1 MAKFFKVLEK
11 ILTILAIILFFVT
24 IAWSVVAVFDGDN
37 YDEAYIG
44 NFEPYTFNENWT
56 IEKEGVKYPVTLPVT
71 IDNSTG
77 KDLIMRNVLPDYITD
92 GMNILFR
99 ASVEDVYIYIDG
111 ELRQS
116 YASKYMRAVN
126 YYLPSAYLACPLT
139 QEDAG
144 RPIKVIV
151 KVKAA
156 GLLNEVS
163 IGCGADAWFP
173 VIKNNIV
180 VTIAAV
186 FMCLIGFI
194 PIIAYEFVFKRYDK
208 SKTLNNLGFTIMSIG
223 IWIISESKLRQII
236 FRRPSLT
243 NYFTYIAIGLVG
255 VFAVRFINEVQG
267 RRYRKYYLFIE
278 AGMILQIIVNFSL
291 YFTKVAELYAL
302 LRFQHIWMLIAIAFV
317 IATVSKD
324 VVDKKTKDYKITG
337 FGMIFFTIFCAV
349 ELFVFYQKRG
359 TYAMGLYMCIGLI
372 GLLLLTCFQS
382 IQNAVSLL
390 REHEKRREEMTIS
403 TIETISSAIDAKDEY
418 TGGHSYRVGKY
429 AMALA
434 REVSDLYGFKEE
446 DIMRI
451 RYIGLLHD
459 IGKIGVAD
467 EILNKTGR
475 LTKEEFSLMK
485 AHPIIGYRLLAAMD
499 DFDGLLDGIR
509 FHHERYDGTGYPDGL
524 KGDSIPLIARI
535 LGIADAYDAMTSNRV
550 YRTRLDDSEVR
561 AEIERCAGSQF
572 DPYLASVFSK
582 LIDEG
587 EVTPVT
593 VGGLEVNKKGEISHS
608 SILESVLRKSI
619 ALEKGVT
626 KPSYIRMVCYLLKLA
641 EKFDDKADI
650 FFIEVSRKDLKE
662 ISKADTERAKE
673 KLASSV
679 SRHLE
684 RYDLLIE
691 YTSFRSLCVLFK
703 RDLKKLTETV
713 NEIKQESDDEFDIS
727 VKEITSELL

>member
-11 ILTILAIILFFVT
+11 ILTILAVILFIVT
-24 IAWSVVAVFDGDN
+24 IAWTFVAVFDGDN

-44 NFEPYTFNENWT
+44 DFEPFPFNENWNV
-56 IEKEGVKYPVTLPVT
+56 EKEGIKYPITLPIT

-77 KDLIMRNVLPDYITD
+77 KEIIMRNVLPDYVTD
-92 GMNILFR
+92 GMNIMFR
-99 ASVEDVYIYIDG
+99 SSVEDMYIYIDG

-139 QEDAG
+139 KEDAG

-151 KVKAA
+151 NIKAT
-156 GLLNEVS
+156 GLLNEVT
-163 IGCGADAWFP
+163 IGYGSDAWFP
-173 VIKNNIV
+173 VIRNNIV
-180 VTIAAV
+180 VTIVAV
-186 FMCLIGFI
+186 FMCIIGLI
-194 PIIAYEFVFKRYDK
+194 PIIAYEFVFKKYDK
-208 SKTLNNLGFTIMSIG
+208 SRTLNNLGFTIMSIG

-255 VFAVRFINEVQG
+255 IFAIRFINEVQAK
-267 RRYRKYYLFIE
+267 RFRKYYLFIE
-278 AGMILQIIVNFSL
+278 AGMILQIVINFAL
-291 YFTKVAELYAL
+291 YFAKVAELYAL
-302 LRFQHIWMLIAIAFV
+302 LRFQHIWMLIGIAFV
-317 IATVSKD
+317 IVTISKD
-324 VVDKKTKDYKITG
+324 VVDKRTKDYRITG
-337 FGMIFFTIFCAV
+337 FGMITFAIFCAI
-349 ELFVFYQKRG
+349 ELFVFYQRRG
-359 TYAMGLYMCIGLI
+359 TYAMGLYLCIGLL

-390 REHEKRREEMTIS
+390 RDHEKRREEMTIS

-467 EILNKTGR
+467 DILNKTGR
-475 LTKEEFSLMK
+475 LSKEEFSLMK
-485 AHPIIGYRLLAAMD
+485 THPIIGYRLLAAMD
-499 DFDGLLDGIR
+499 DFEGLLDGIR

-587 EVTPVT
+587 EVSPVT
-593 VGGLEVNKKGEISHS
+593 VGGLEVNKKGDISHS
-608 SILESVLRKSI
+608 SILEAVLRKSI
-619 ALEKGVT
+619 ALEKEVSN
-626 KPSYIRMVCYLLKLA
+626 PSYIRMVCYLLKLA

-650 FFIEVSRKDLKE
+650 FFVEISAKDGKE
-662 ISKADTERAKE
+662 ISNSSADRAKE
-673 KLASSV
+673 ILTSSV
-679 SRHLE
+679 SKHLE
-684 RYDLLIE
+684 RYDLLID
-691 YTSFRSLCVLFK
+691 YTKFRKLCVLFN

-713 NEIKQESDDEFDIS
+713 NEIKNESDGEFEIS
-727 VKEITSELL
+727 IKEITSELL